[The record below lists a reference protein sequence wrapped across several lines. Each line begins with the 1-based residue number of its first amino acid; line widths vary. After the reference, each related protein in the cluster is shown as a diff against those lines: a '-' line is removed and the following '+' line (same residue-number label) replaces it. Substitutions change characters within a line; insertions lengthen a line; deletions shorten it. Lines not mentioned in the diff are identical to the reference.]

1 MTKKMSDI
9 VLADDNPTIRYGLSE
24 ILRRRGYTVRT
35 ASDGFSALA
44 LVRDRIPAILL
55 SDLDMPDM
63 SGFELLSVVRRRFPA
78 IAVIAMSGA
87 YTGVSVPPGV
97 AADAFYAKGS
107 NGAARLFEVLGQ
119 IEDRDSRDLMRAAV
133 PIWIDNPSADRCKGS
148 ATVLSCPE
156 CLRPFCHLVGGVKG
170 SIYSTSCPHCS
181 HTVKLAILTRP
192 KEMDTTSLDVNSSG
206 RQSGVAIYQNSDSI
220 SELVGQ

>member
-44 LVRDRIPAILL
+44 LVRDRIPGILV

-78 IAVIAMSGA
+78 IAVVAMSGA
-87 YTGVSVPPGV
+87 YSGVFVPPGV

-107 NGAARLFEVLGQ
+107 NGAARLFEILGS
-119 IEDRDSRDLMRAAV
+119 IDERDSRDWMRAAV
-133 PIWIDNPSADRCKGS
+133 PIWVANLPVHECGGPAV
-148 ATVLSCPE
+148 ALSCPE
-156 CLRPFCHLVGGVKG
+156 CLRAFCHPVGGVQG
-170 SIYSTSCPHCS
+170 STYPTSCPHCS
-181 HTVKLAILTRP
+181 YPVQLAIVTRP
-192 KEMDTTSLDVNSSG
+192 KEMDTTSLGVDNSA
-206 RQSGVAIYQNSDSI
+206 RRFGVAIYQNTDSI